1 MDAAD
6 PDAIARGLADERV
19 RTRQRLAALTRDFD
33 EIVEHS
39 TDAARDDEHDPEGS
53 TIAFERAQVAALI
66 DATKRHLGDIEV
78 AEARLAA
85 GDHGGCEV
93 CGRTIPTERHRVRPT
108 ARTCVDCST

>member
-6 PDAIARGLADERV
+6 RDAIARGLEDDRARARRRME
-19 RTRQRLAALTRDFD
+19 ALIRDFE

-39 TDAARDDEHDPEGS
+39 ADAARDDEHDPEGS

-66 DATKRHLGDIEV
+66 TATRDHLRDIEV

-85 GDHGGCEV
+85 GDHSRCEA
-93 CGRTIPTERHRVRPT
+93 CGRTIPTERHRARPT
-108 ARTCVDCST
+108 ARTCVDCSA

>member
-6 PDAIARGLADERV
+6 RDATARGLEDERV
-19 RTRQRLAALTRDFD
+19 RAQRRIDALTRDFE

-66 DATKRHLGDIEV
+66 DAAKRHLGDVEV

-85 GDHGGCEV
+85 GDHDRCEA
-93 CGRTIPTERHRVRPT
+93 CGHTIPTERRRVRPT
-108 ARTCVDCST
+108 ARTCVGCST